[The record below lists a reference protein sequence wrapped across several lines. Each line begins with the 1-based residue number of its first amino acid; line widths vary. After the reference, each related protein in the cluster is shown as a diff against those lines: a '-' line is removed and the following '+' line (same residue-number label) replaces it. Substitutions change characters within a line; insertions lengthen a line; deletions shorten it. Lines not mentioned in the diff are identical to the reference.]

1 MMNVSS
7 MNLPASAS
15 ANRLVDGS
23 GPAAWAGDLAP
34 VAKADWNYA
43 RAGHLLE
50 RAGFGGT
57 PDEIKR
63 LSRMTPQQA
72 VEELVEYQ
80 LKDNSHL
87 PSFEESRIYDPGV
100 MPYTEE
106 NGVGA
111 AIRDG
116 RRRGE
121 ALGVKTA
128 AGARAP
134 LQPVVDEAYY
144 HLYADR
150 LESRRMALWWANR
163 MLQTNRPLE
172 EKIALFWH
180 DHFAINYDRVGDYR
194 KVLIYLDT
202 LRKNA
207 TGNFRDFV
215 LDIAQDPAMLV
226 YLDNGLNVK
235 GRANENFAREV
246 LELFTMGEGRGYT
259 EHDIREAAR
268 AFTGWTQDDLKF
280 VIRQELHDTD
290 NKTIFGQTGNFDGVG
305 VVDLIMKQPATARL
319 IAQKLY
325 NYFVAEDLP
334 PQLHERLAQRF
345 RDAKYELKPLLKT
358 IFLSK
363 DFYSP
368 HAYAT
373 QIKTPAHLIV
383 STCKKLGL
391 KEIPGTPEFR
401 ATMAALGQ
409 ELLAPPNV
417 AGWEG
422 GRSWINPATLLERG
436 NYVMKVLFAEPESQ
450 EGLLRPSA
458 GGEVDRPRT
467 RTPAG
472 DEAQSQ
478 MTMAPAN
485 ANPNNRYAAEEY
497 NLALGV
503 NRGVAKANQ
512 RVKPVPPKKAESS
525 LVAMAQ
531 GSGAQTPE
539 QVVDY
544 FALRFLRLPLGEGAR
559 HSLVA
564 FARNGL
570 KSEKIDYQSPNA
582 EKVLRELAHLIRLC
596 PTLTTPIT
604 KRARRLGFQRTRCA
618 SSTTSS
624 ASIRN

>member
-1 MMNVSS
+1 MRKIALLIALS
-7 MNLPASAS
+7 
-15 ANRLVDGS
+15 LVCGS
-23 GPAAWAGDLAP
+23 LAPPGAAKADYKAAGPKTWAGDLTAIT
-34 VAKADWNYA
+34 KADWNYA

-50 RAGFGGT
+50 RAGFGGA
-57 PDEIKR
+57 PEEIER
-63 LSRMTPQQA
+63 LARMTPQQA

-80 LKDNSHL
+80 SKDNSHL
-87 PSFEESRIYDPGV
+87 PPFEESRIYDPGV
-100 MPYTEE
+100 APYTEE

-128 AGARAP
+128 AGARMP

-150 LESRRMALWWANR
+150 LESRRVALWWANR
-163 MLQTNRPLE
+163 MLQTSRPLE

-215 LDIAQDPAMLV
+215 LAVAQDPAMLV
-226 YLDNGLNVK
+226 YLDNGLSVK

-246 LELFTMGEGRGYT
+246 LELFTMGESKGYT
-259 EHDIREAAR
+259 ERDIREAAR

-280 VIRQELHDTD
+280 VIKQELHDTD
-290 NKTIFGQTGNFDGVG
+290 NKTIFGQTGNLDGVG
-305 VVDLIMKQPATARL
+305 VVDLIMKQPAMARL
-319 IAQKLY
+319 ITQKLY
-325 NYFVAEDLP
+325 NYFVAEDLSP
-334 PQLHERLAQRF
+334 RLHERLAQRF
-345 RDAKYELKPLLKT
+345 RDGKYELKPLLKT
-358 IFLSK
+358 IFLSR

-368 HAYAT
+368 QAYAT

-383 STCKKLGL
+383 STCRKLGL

-436 NYVMKVLFAEPESQ
+436 NYVMKLLFAEPESQ

-467 RTPAG
+467 PATRSLAG
-472 DEAQSQ
+472 DD
-478 MTMAPAN
+478 
-485 ANPNNRYAAEEY
+485 
-497 NLALGV
+497 
-503 NRGVAKANQ
+503 
-512 RVKPVPPKKAESS
+512 
-525 LVAMAQ
+525 AQ
-531 GSGAQTPE
+531 GQAMM
-539 QVVDY
+539 
-544 FALRFLRLPLGEGAR
+544 ALAGRLRP
-559 HSLVA
+559 
-564 FARNGL
+564 
-570 KSEKIDYQSPNA
+570 Q
-582 EKVLRELAHLIRLC
+582 RLEVG
-596 PTLTTPIT
+596 
-604 KRARRLGFQRTRCA
+604 KA
-618 SSTTSS
+618 
-624 ASIRN
+624 